1 MLHSNVEI
9 TQQLL
14 DRFQPGK
21 DAKAVLAN
29 WKLGSS
35 RNVTPDVII
44 LSNLLHD
51 GFVQSTRGLRTPRP
65 AVDIMEPS
73 FLLKELLYRYLRDV
87 LDPEFI
93 TQSRVLFDQANI
105 YQKLSLQVAK
115 DVRKIMREKSFL
127 SLQKDAGKAIEK
139 NEKLGWDVYFM
150 GDANR
155 ILHETLGHKI
165 QELFFA
171 DEAQDVAVT
180 LATKHQVQSDKIKLF
195 EATRKSQEET
205 LAVIEQMDN
214 KELCVRLLRSFE
226 DTREVKYHDE
236 PPIHGVKTIFAYAPI
251 LIDRVLNG
259 WSFDNKSM
267 IDELSKE
274 LIGATAEL
282 QAIKARFDRLQTTEV
297 PA

>member
-44 LSNLLHD
+44 LSNLLHA
-51 GFVQSTRGLRTPRP
+51 GFAQSTRGVRTPRP

-73 FLLKELLYRYLRDV
+73 FLLKELLYRYIRDV
-87 LDPEFI
+87 LGAEFI
-93 TQSRVLFDQANI
+93 TQSRGLFDQANT

-127 SLQKDAGKAIEK
+127 SLQKDGAKAIDK

-155 ILHETLGHKI
+155 ALYERLGDRI
-165 QELFFA
+165 RELYFGG
-171 DEAQDVAVT
+171 EAQD
-180 LATKHQVQSDKIKLF
+180 LALIRAARHQVHPDKIPVF
-195 EATRKSQEET
+195 EEIRKSQKAS
-205 LAVIEQMDN
+205 LAVIEQMDS

-226 DTREVKYHDE
+226 DTREVKNYDE
-236 PPIHGVKTIFAYAPI
+236 LNAYGVKTIFAYAPI

-267 IDELSKE
+267 MDELSE
-274 LIGATAEL
+274 QLTGATAEL